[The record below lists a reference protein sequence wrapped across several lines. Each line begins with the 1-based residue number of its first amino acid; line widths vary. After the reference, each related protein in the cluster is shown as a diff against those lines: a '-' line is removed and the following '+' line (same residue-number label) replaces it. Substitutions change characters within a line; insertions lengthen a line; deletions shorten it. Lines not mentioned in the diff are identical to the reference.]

1 MNLDSIKSLIRQK
14 VEDKMKNLGVNKY
27 SEFRL
32 LNRVPEL
39 IPILEDLLTE
49 KFNYFV
55 KDIEWVAPKPPE
67 YRVLLENGQYFYL
80 ADYGRSWVAT
90 VEGKRYYLL
99 NLGESQMA
107 VEAVARILRYGEPI
121 NPEDVGPVEGASGG
135 SMEAAIDQEP
145 AAPEAP
151 ETEETPVGEIP
162 SDLL

>member
-1 MNLDSIKSLIRQK
+1 MNLGSIKSLIRQK

-39 IPILEDLLTE
+39 IPILEDLLTN

-55 KDIEWVAPKPPE
+55 KDVEWVAPKPPE
-67 YRVLLENGQYFYL
+67 YRVLLQNGQYFYL

-107 VEAVARILRYGEPI
+107 VEAVARILRYGEPV
-121 NPEDVGPVEGASGG
+121 NPEDVGPLENTAGTD
-135 SMEAAIDQEP
+135 MEAALDQE
-145 AAPEAP
+145 PEAP